1 MNMICGI
8 DMHDMHLL
16 ENREKIQLYE
26 TIIYAKL
33 YQTITFAKKT
43 CGKFLTTWT
52 GPAKKSAHDVNNAIY
67 GWSHTLAAA
76 GKVYISS
83 YELWVIP

>member
-33 YQTITFAKKT
+33 YQTITFAKKHVGSFLPRGRAQQRNRPT
-43 CGKFLTTWT
+43 TSTMPSMDGRTPWLQPVKFTYQ
-52 GPAKKSAHDVNNAIY
+52 AM
-67 GWSHTLAAA
+67 
-76 GKVYISS
+76 S
-83 YELWVIP
+83 YE